1 MLCAISLLAE
11 IENGARSAAEI
22 VEACSAR
29 IDAEDGLIGAFEY
42 IDAAAALREA
52 TAAEGPLRGLPV
64 VVKDVFD
71 TADMP
76 TGYGSQIYDGHRPRT
91 DAAIISQI
99 RRAGG
104 SVLGKTVTT
113 EFAFFEPGRTRN
125 PRNPAHTP
133 GGSSSGS
140 AAAIAAG
147 MAPLAIGTQTG
158 GSTVRPTGFC
168 GIAGYKPSFGL
179 LPTVGMKIF
188 SWSLDTV
195 GLFGA
200 GVGDVAMFAAA
211 LSGRDL
217 AIADTAPRPLRIGVV
232 RTHLW
237 HEASGEMRAAV
248 GDAARYAANAG
259 AEVDELHLAGDYAEA
274 FSAHQVIQ
282 DYEASR
288 ALAFEHDRHGDLLSA
303 ILRDTLDAGRAVS
316 AESYDAAKQTARAAR
331 KDLDAIF
338 VNADVLLTPSAPG
351 AAPEGLGSTG
361 SSIFNRL
368 WTLMGTPAVNV
379 PGIENDKGLPLGV
392 QIVGPIGKDRDTLAA
407 ASWLEQVLA
416 DAAT

>member
-1 MLCAISLLAE
+1 MLSAALLVAE
-11 IENGARSAAEI
+11 IEDGSRSAVDV
-22 VEACSAR
+22 VETCAAR
-29 IDAEDGLIGAFEY
+29 IDEDEGLIGAFEHV
-42 IDAAAALREA
+42 DRAAALREA
-52 TAAEGPLRGLPV
+52 SAAEGPLRGLPV

-76 TGYGSQIYDGHRPRT
+76 TGYGSPIYAGHRPRA
-91 DAAIISQI
+91 DAAIVSQI

-104 SVLGKTVTT
+104 SLLAKTVTT

-140 AAAIAAG
+140 AAAVAAG
-147 MAPLAIGTQTG
+147 MAPLAVGTQTG
-158 GSTVRPTGFC
+158 GSTIRPAGFC
-168 GIAGYKPSFGL
+168 GVAGYKPSFGL
-179 LPTVGMKIF
+179 LPTVGLKVF

-200 GVGDVAMFAAA
+200 GIADVAFFAAA

-217 AIADTAPRPLRIGVV
+217 AIAETAVRPPRIGVV

-237 HEASGEMRAAV
+237 HEATGEMRAAV
-248 GDAARYAANAG
+248 DDAARRAAIAG
-259 AEVDELHLAGDYAEA
+259 AAVDDLQLAGDFAEA
-274 FSAHQVIQ
+274 FAAHQVIQ

-288 ALAFEHDRHGDLLSA
+288 ALAFERDRHGTSLSA
-303 ILRDTLDAGRAVS
+303 ILRETLDAGRAVN
-316 AESYDAAKQTARAAR
+316 ADNYDAAKRAAR
-331 KDLDAIF
+331 SARRGLDEVFAA
-338 VNADVLLTPSAPG
+338 VDVVLTPSAPG

-379 PGIENDKGLPLGV
+379 AGIVNDKGLPLGV
-392 QIVGPIGKDRDTLAA
+392 QVVGPIGKDRETLAA
-407 ASWLEQVLA
+407 AYWMERVLA
-416 DAAT
+416 DAA

>member
-1 MLCAISLLAE
+1 MLSAALLVAE
-11 IENGARSAAEI
+11 IEDGSRSAVDV
-22 VEACSAR
+22 VETCAAR
-29 IDAEDGLIGAFEY
+29 IDEDEGLIGAFEHV
-42 IDAAAALREA
+42 DRAAALREA
-52 TAAEGPLRGLPV
+52 SAAEGPLRGLPV

-76 TGYGSQIYDGHRPRT
+76 TGYGSPIYAGHRPRA
-91 DAAIISQI
+91 DAAIVSQI

-104 SVLGKTVTT
+104 SLLAKTVTT

-140 AAAIAAG
+140 AAAVAAG
-147 MAPLAIGTQTG
+147 MAPLAVGTQTG
-158 GSTVRPTGFC
+158 GSTIRPAGFC
-168 GIAGYKPSFGL
+168 GVAGYKPSFGL
-179 LPTVGMKIF
+179 LPTVGLKVF

-200 GVGDVAMFAAA
+200 GIADVAFFAAA

-217 AIADTAPRPLRIGVV
+217 AIAETAVRPPRIGVV

-237 HEASGEMRAAV
+237 HEATGEMRAAV
-248 GDAARYAANAG
+248 DDAARRAAIAG
-259 AEVDELHLAGDYAEA
+259 AAVDDLQLAGDFAEA
-274 FSAHQVIQ
+274 FAAHQVIQ

-288 ALAFEHDRHGDLLSA
+288 ALAFERDRHGTSLSA
-303 ILRDTLDAGRAVS
+303 ILRETLDAGRAVS
-316 AESYDAAKQTARAAR
+316 ADSYDAAKRAAR
-331 KDLDAIF
+331 SARRGLDEVFAA
-338 VNADVLLTPSAPG
+338 VDVVLTPSAPG

-379 PGIENDKGLPLGV
+379 AGIVNDKGLPLGV
-392 QIVGPIGKDRDTLAA
+392 QVVGPIGKDRETLAA
-407 ASWLEQVLA
+407 AYWMERVLA
-416 DAAT
+416 DAA